1 MKKPKDKKLF
11 KMLLDRKESLS
22 IREDNLLTELTLIVK
37 RKTIKNQ
44 IRKYL
49 QNLFDLPLRQEF
61 ININNTLTTRQKKFK
76 NKITIEVSNP
86 QTDYKFYKK
95 I

>member
-22 IREDNLLTELTLIVK
+22 IREDKLLTELTLIVK
-37 RKTIKNQ
+37 KRTIKNQ

-49 QNLFDLPLRQEF
+49 QNLFDLHLRQEF

>member
-22 IREDNLLTELTLIVK
+22 IREDKLLTELTLIIK
-37 RKTIKNQ
+37 RRTIKNK

-76 NKITIEVSNP
+76 NKTIIEVSNP